1 MRGST
6 STQVDRVFIH
16 LTDSVFAG
24 TIGERYRKVL
34 PSMGVIDSK
43 LWHTVIE
50 DWELEQFIST
60 RYNEHET
67 FILIFGITELSKHQ
81 NYNTIFNVADS
92 IKNLQNIKLKFIND
106 YDLYDHIECDREDL
120 FAVALQHIEQHRLEF
135 ALNNTLTV
143 EKFKTTFPDANVHFT
158 SRFLTRFFSKVADPF
173 EEYTGLRQKHFLCLN
188 SRITEHRDAIFNK
201 VQPLNNSHLSYR
213 LRHVFLDEVNP
224 WNTRQQE
231 YFKQHPE
238 SSSYAPDTN
247 NEWAYQQDKID
258 KAYYQDSYVY
268 ICTDSLF
275 AGLGNPPAE
284 QFHKVSHW
292 WTEKLLKS
300 FYYKLPVIQ
309 VGLPHSLSSVR
320 SLGFRTFGAFWDES
334 YDREPDPK
342 HRMNRI
348 NEVIDQLSC
357 MTLQDLDTMY
367 HSNTMQEILNH
378 NHELML
384 HLNDKYKSS

>member
-1 MRGST
+1 
-6 STQVDRVFIH
+6 
-16 LTDSVFAG
+16 
-24 TIGERYRKVL
+24 
-34 PSMGVIDSK
+34 
-43 LWHTVIE
+43 
-50 DWELEQFIST
+50 
-60 RYNEHET
+60 
-67 FILIFGITELSKHQ
+67 
-81 NYNTIFNVADS
+81 
-92 IKNLQNIKLKFIND
+92 
-106 YDLYDHIECDREDL
+106 
-120 FAVALQHIEQHRLEF
+120 
-135 ALNNTLTV
+135 
-143 EKFKTTFPDANVHFT
+143 
-158 SRFLTRFFSKVADPF
+158 
-173 EEYTGLRQKHFLCLN
+173 
-188 SRITEHRDAIFNK
+188 
-201 VQPLNNSHLSYR
+201 
-213 LRHVFLDEVNP
+213 
-224 WNTRQQE
+224 
-231 YFKQHPE
+231 
-238 SSSYAPDTN
+238 
-247 NEWAYQQDKID
+247 
-258 KAYYQDSYVY
+258 
-268 ICTDSLF
+268 LF